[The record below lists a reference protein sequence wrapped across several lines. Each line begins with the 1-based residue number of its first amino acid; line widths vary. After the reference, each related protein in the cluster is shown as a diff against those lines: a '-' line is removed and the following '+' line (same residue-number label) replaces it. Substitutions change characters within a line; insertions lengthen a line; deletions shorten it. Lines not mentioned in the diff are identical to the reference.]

1 MSPRTRPATTRYLP
15 KGLAILHEDPDLLV
29 VDKPVGLLTM
39 GTDTEKEHTAFFAL
53 TDYVRRGDTKSRKR
67 IYLVHRLDRE
77 TSGVLLLAKTEK
89 AKRYLKDHWREEVT
103 KVYLAVVHGR
113 MPKQADTIESYLLEE
128 EAFNVHS
135 TFDRERGRLSRTAYR
150 VLKETKEFS
159 LLEVTLLTGHKHQIR
174 VHLAESGHPIV
185 GDPKYGDGDKTHKR
199 LALHALSIGFK
210 HPFHGRACRFE
221 APAPPYFKVLV
232 GGWEGKK
239 GEPAKP
245 ERAEPEQ
252 EKVGQE
258 KASAEKIGQEKTSA
272 ERAVQEKLGLEKPGR
287 GTPELEKAEQ
297 EKVGQPVPEKGK
309 GRKTEPKQE
318 KAKRAKPK
326 QKKGKPAKASPG
338 KHKPG
343 KRSPVKS
350 GQPRPHREK
359 GSH

>member
-1 MSPRTRPATTRYLP
+1 MPPTTRYLP
-15 KGLAILHEDPDLLV
+15 KGLGILHEDPDLLV

-39 GTDTEKEHTAFFAL
+39 GTDSEKERTAFFAL

-67 IYLVHRLDRE
+67 IFLVHRLDRE

-103 KVYLAVVHGR
+103 KVYLAVVHGH
-113 MPKQADTIESYLLEE
+113 MPKPADTIESYLLEE
-128 EAFNVHS
+128 EAYNVHS

-199 LALHALSIGFK
+199 LALHALSIAFK

-239 GEPAKP
+239 ADPEKAGEEKADPAKSD
-245 ERAEPEQ
+245 
-252 EKVGQE
+252 QE
-258 KASAEKIGQEKTSA
+258 KAHVEKG
-272 ERAVQEKLGLEKPGR
+272 RPEKPSR
-287 GTPELEKAEQ
+287 
-297 EKVGQPVPEKGK
+297 
-309 GRKTEPKQE
+309 
-318 KAKRAKPK
+318 
-326 QKKGKPAKASPG
+326 QK
-338 KHKPG
+338 
-343 KRSPVKS
+343 
-350 GQPRPHREK
+350 PHREK
-359 GSH
+359 DNSRQD

>member
-15 KGLAILHEDPDLLV
+15 KGLTILHEDPDLLV

-67 IYLVHRLDRE
+67 IFLVHRLDRE

-103 KVYLAVVHGR
+103 KVYLAVVHGH

-199 LALHALSIGFK
+199 LALHALSISFK

-221 APAPPYFKVLV
+221 APAPHYFEVLV

-239 GEPAKP
+239 AGP
-245 ERAEPEQ
+245 EKPEQ
-252 EKVGQE
+252 EKAAQE
-258 KASAEKIGQEKTSA
+258 TPAQE
-272 ERAVQEKLGLEKPGR
+272 RP
-287 GTPELEKAEQ
+287 EQ
-297 EKVGQPVPEKGK
+297 EEPRPERVLHARPEKGK
-309 GRKTEPKQE
+309 AKRGQPGQE
-318 KAKRAKPK
+318 KRRKAKPK
-326 QKKGKPAKASPG
+326 PKKAHPRKVGRA
-338 KHKPG
+338 
-343 KRSPVKS
+343 KS
-350 GQPRPHREK
+350 GQPKPHREK
-359 GSH
+359 EGPGSPM